1 MKNTTEKLVIGQD
14 GVMEKVTTFK
24 PTSALPRF
32 KGKPT
37 RGLVFVQK
45 LTNEELKTK
54 SGILLPAASANET
67 RALVVAVAEDV
78 TEYAVG
84 DVVSMSLGHG
94 NPPIYLIEGEPI
106 TPIFPSTIIWIY
118 PEKITDYK
126 D

>member
-14 GVMEKVTTFK
+14 GVMEKVVTFK
-24 PTSALPRF
+24 PTQALPRF

-45 LTNEELKTK
+45 LTNEEIKTK
-54 SGILLPAASANET
+54 SGIILPAASGHET
-67 RALVVAVAEDV
+67 RALVVAVA
-78 TEYAVG
+78 
-84 DVVSMSLGHG
+84 G
-94 NPPIYLIEGEPI
+94 NPPIYMIEGEPI

-126 D
+126 E